1 MSVTFFAKI
10 EVQIK
15 ENIQKVN
22 KIEES
27 HDRFTSNFVNPA
39 KEVDAKV
46 FAMTKSIESV
56 ELMREA

>member
-1 MSVTFFAKI
+1 MCATFFAKM

-15 ENIQKVN
+15 DNISKVN

-46 FAMTKSIESV
+46 FAMTKSIE
-56 ELMREA
+56 